1 PGEPGISAI
10 VEVPPSAR
18 LAIPLESITVVDTP
32 VPSRQSFAGDEDDL
46 PAHWDGL
53 QLIPHSDE
61 NGQPIQAGGKVDFV
75 AQSKLQLDLADAL
88 GEEVL
93 ASVVS
98 DSVLTLRFK
107 GYYND
112 HSLSSLDALRGKV
125 SSA

>member
-1 PGEPGISAI
+1 LSFTNWFTGEPVEEAAYVLNYDAAGFAWYTTSSILPGEPGISAI

-61 NGQPIQAGGKVDFV
+61 NG
-75 AQSKLQLDLADAL
+75 
-88 GEEVL
+88 
-93 ASVVS
+93 
-98 DSVLTLRFK
+98 
-107 GYYND
+107 
-112 HSLSSLDALRGKV
+112 
-125 SSA
+125 